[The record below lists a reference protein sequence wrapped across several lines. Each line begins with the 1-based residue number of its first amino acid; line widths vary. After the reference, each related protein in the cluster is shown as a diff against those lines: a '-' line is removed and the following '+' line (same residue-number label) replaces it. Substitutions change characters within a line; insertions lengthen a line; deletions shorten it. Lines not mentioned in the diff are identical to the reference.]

1 MDLLNPMIN
10 ERNPFGFDER
20 KYYVCGTKDVE
31 LVQEIKQFLK
41 NEISMLSEKID
52 NETFDDT
59 EMLYYIPNI
68 FFNMYIHKIKK
79 NNLLS
84 LIIQK
89 QYKCVNDIIAEKKSE
104 NQEKPEGEQN

>member
-1 MDLLNPMIN
+1 MKRLQ
-10 ERNPFGFDER
+10 EEGDELAGIASLPR
-20 KYYVCGTKDVE
+20 V
-31 LVQEIKQFLK
+31 FLR
-41 NEISMLSEKID
+41 EWD
-52 NETFDDT
+52 QG
-59 EMLYYIPNI
+59 
-68 FFNMYIHKIKK
+68 FFNKYIHKIKK